1 MALNGARER
10 ESVRVYSTRMIVGVR
25 KRSRKFHLNRAG
37 VYRSPAELATIVNKV
52 HVLLG
57 SELRSLLNYG
67 RVIRGVYPGLLCHD
81 DIAKRRRI
89 TANPRISLSLFNQPA
104 SRQLHEIYAQTRA
117 NDFARLASHRE
128 KPPPLL
134 NALPPSI
141 LLLFVAESKKGS
153 SRLFS
158 RPRSS
163 VACFFSRFL
172 CRSSFRGSPGS
183 LSILVFCLFCGR
195 KGFWIS
201 VLFCRS
207 FWNCGIFSFETKRWN
222 FIVIYY
228 VS

>member
-1 MALNGARER
+1 MERER
-10 ESVRVYSTRMIVGVR
+10 ERERACACIRMIVGVR

-117 NDFARLASHRE
+117 NDFAPLASHRE

-163 VACFFSRFL
+163 VAGFSPDFYADLHSEALQDRSRF
-172 CRSSFRGSPGS
+172 SFFVFFAAGRVFGS
-183 LSILVFCLFCGR
+183 LFCFVDP
-195 KGFWIS
+195 F
-201 VLFCRS
+201 
-207 FWNCGIFSFETKRWN
+207 GIVVYFLSKRR
-222 FIVIYY
+222 
-228 VS
+228 